1 LYWSENVTIRAKVVA
16 NAVPFATERE
26 QIWGCSRPLES
37 LICDRSWP
45 EWIRTGFKSFGY
57 ILGATQSNKQVK
69 SALMKMAR
77 ETFRW
82 LTKSYAVSLGIWM
95 SIGFFSVVQ
104 QRVNH
109 PNSALGWPLVVSVVA
124 FFFASAV
131 LTPPVFYLGRKYPL
145 ARQAT
150 IRRILLYIS
159 GAPFFVVAYACV
171 RWVLAPPYDQELH
184 HAVARSL
191 PTFLSLITSNF
202 ANLWWVYLEILLAAN
217 AFEYFERARTE
228 SLEKAQLEQ
237 ALAASE
243 LQSLKAQIQPHFLF
257 NTLHGIAT
265 LADTDGARAKA
276 MVLQLASLLRA
287 ALEQGNSDLI
297 TLRDELQ
304 FIKAYLNLEK
314 MRLGERLDIHWSI
327 DPRTQDALVPQ
338 LILQPL
344 VENAIIHG
352 VSCSRTGGFVEIDVK
367 QEGESLVLTVRNSL
381 GGVRPSG
388 TGLGLRNTE
397 SRLSHLYGS
406 DASLKFTL
414 DQKQR
419 AATAIVRLPL
429 LVSTGAREDP
439 LEMEA

>member
-1 LYWSENVTIRAKVVA
+1 
-16 NAVPFATERE
+16 
-26 QIWGCSRPLES
+26 
-37 LICDRSWP
+37 
-45 EWIRTGFKSFGY
+45 
-57 ILGATQSNKQVK
+57 
-69 SALMKMAR
+69 MKMAR

-159 GAPFFVVAYACV
+159 GAPFFVVAYASV

-314 MRLGERLDIHWSI
+314 MRLGERLEIHLSI
-327 DPRTQDALVPQ
+327 DQRTQDALVPQ